1 MSEEKGPVV
10 VQSVGDPHHLSAG
23 VQTDGRL
30 CGQQQFAL
38 KQQLVLLVRGEGREG
53 EVVREREVVRG
64 EEGGRGEGREG
75 GRGSE
80 REK

>member
-38 KQQLVLLVRGEGREG
+38 KQQLVLLARGEGRGSE
-53 EVVREREVVRG
+53 RERSSER
-64 EEGGRGEGREG
+64 GGRGEGRGEG
-75 GRGSE
+75 GRE
-80 REK
+80 R